1 MQWDKKQLG
10 PSTPFAEEIHKTKYR
25 LEGETFLEQTARLA
39 NALKDDQDHFLRLK
53 QIFREQR
60 FLPGGRIQSAIGS
73 PRNVTA
79 FNCFVSGT
87 IEDSMDSIMHRVTEA
102 AETMR
107 RGGGIGYDFS
117 NIRPYRDRIVSLD
130 SLASGPVSF
139 MAIYEA
145 TCQTIASAGH
155 RRGAQMGVLR
165 VDHPDIEYFIRCKQ
179 NENNLRGFNISVG
192 ITDEFMEHLKSG
204 EPFPLRFEGRVYK
217 YINPKNFWDELM
229 RLTWDW
235 AEPGV
240 LFIDTIN
247 KMNNLYYCE
256 TITTTNPCGEQ
267 PLPAYGAC
275 LLGSFNLTK
284 YIKPYFYGG
293 EIDHYNFNWD
303 LFAED
308 IKDVVRAMDNVID
321 NTTYPLLAQEKE
333 AKAKR
338 RMGLGITGTANAGE
352 ILGYKYASDEYIIF
366 QNNVL
371 AILRDVAYETSTDMA
386 RTKGV
391 FPEYDKE
398 KYLESEFI
406 KSLPSYIRNS
416 ISTFGIR
423 NSHLLSIAPT
433 GTISITANNV
443 SSGIEPPFS
452 LSYERTVQSIDGP
465 RVEKVKDYASENYGT
480 NGVTAN
486 ELPAS
491 DHVKVLCAAQK
502 YIDSAV
508 SKTCNVGDDVT
519 FDEFKD
525 LYIQAYEGGAKGC
538 TTFRASGK
546 RFGILNVVEKEKSN
560 AEACFIDPATGN
572 KECG

>member
-192 ITDEFMEHLKSG
+192 ITAEFMEHLKSG